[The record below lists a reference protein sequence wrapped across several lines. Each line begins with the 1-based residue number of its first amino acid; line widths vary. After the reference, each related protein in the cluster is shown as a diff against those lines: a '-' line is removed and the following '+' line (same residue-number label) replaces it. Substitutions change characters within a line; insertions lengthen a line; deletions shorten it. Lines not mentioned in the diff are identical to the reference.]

1 LNYLAHSLF
10 SNSDEF
16 ILVGQYCGDFV
27 RGSDLDHYP
36 DGIHT
41 GILWHRRIDSFTD
54 QHPANLRARNYFA
67 KPHRRFAGIIT
78 DVLYDH
84 FLAQNWHHYCDT
96 PLQSHVGFVHKALQQ
111 HVDLMPPRLQRFS
124 QIVVEQN
131 ALMSYLQFDSVEQV
145 LQRISQRSP
154 RFLPLASAGDPLREH
169 QHALKACFDE
179 FFPDLVSHM
188 NTVIKLS

>member
-1 LNYLAHSLF
+1 MNYLAHSLF
-10 SNSDEF
+10 SNNDEF
-16 ILVGQYCGDFV
+16 VLVGQYCGDFV
-27 RGSDLDHYP
+27 RGSDLGHYP
-36 DGIHT
+36 DGIRK

-84 FLAQNWHHYCDT
+84 FLAQNWHHYSDT
-96 PLQSHVGFVHKALQQ
+96 PLQAHVGFVHKALQQ
-111 HVDLMPPRLQRFS
+111 HVELMPPRLQRFS
-124 QIVVEQN
+124 RIVVEQN

-145 LQRISQRSP
+145 LQRISQRSH
-154 RFLPLASAGDPLREH
+154 RFVPLASAGDPLREH
-169 QHALKACFDE
+169 QLALKACFDD